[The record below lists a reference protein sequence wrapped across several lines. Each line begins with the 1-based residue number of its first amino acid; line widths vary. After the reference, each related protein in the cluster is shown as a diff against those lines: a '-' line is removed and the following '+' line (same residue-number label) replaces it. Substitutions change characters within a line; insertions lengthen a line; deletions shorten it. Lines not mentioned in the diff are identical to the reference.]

1 MIQQPNLNMGL
12 VLGPSGVIDF
22 ELDGGDTSLYWE
34 LAGQAGQHT
43 PHFVTGSGKPHLLFW
58 DKDGLSRRTREGLE
72 LRAGPHQSVIPPSIH
87 PETGKPYEWIRAP
100 WDFTLQNPPQALLDF
115 FAEERGG
122 RNEGNW
128 REALRGPK
136 LGKGQGRHQSL
147 VSYMGKA
154 VNQFE
159 SFDVFVAAS
168 IAFAAVTQDPPYS
181 DSEIEKWAER
191 MWDSYREGMTVE
203 EAQAYLHIK
212 RGSEI
217 APRSVSFV
225 WKPFLQKSAFHLLV
239 GPKGVGKG
247 STLAWAAAQMTQGQ
261 LDDGTPRRVL
271 WISTEDSFDIDVI
284 PRIRAQSG
292 EADMI
297 LCVQQSVRLPQDIP
311 ALRATCEAEN
321 VGMVIIDPIVG
332 TTGGIDSND
341 EGSVIDAIGGLNK
354 LADDLDICIVG
365 VRHQGKGTERSG
377 LERVLGSVAWVNTP
391 RAVIG
396 ISQEDDNHFE
406 RTVKLELLAGNR
418 TQRGATHEF

>member
-1 MIQQPNLNMGL
+1 
-12 VLGPSGVIDF
+12 
-22 ELDGGDTSLYWE
+22 
-34 LAGQAGQHT
+34 
-43 PHFVTGSGKPHLLFW
+43 
-58 DKDGLSRRTREGLE
+58 
-72 LRAGPHQSVIPPSIH
+72 
-87 PETGKPYEWIRAP
+87 
-100 WDFTLQNPPQALLDF
+100 
-115 FAEERGG
+115 
-122 RNEGNW
+122 
-128 REALRGPK
+128 
-136 LGKGQGRHQSL
+136 
-147 VSYMGKA
+147 
-154 VNQFE
+154 
-159 SFDVFVAAS
+159 
-168 IAFAAVTQDPPYS
+168 
-181 DSEIEKWAER
+181 
-191 MWDSYREGMTVE
+191 MTVE

-311 ALRATCEAEN
+311 ALRSTCEAEN

-418 TQRGATHEF
+418 TQRGATQEFYLGDRLVPGLAIPVSYVTPKTS